1 MQPTTEIPLV
11 QQIQPQS
18 DTQPQ
23 SQRSPRTPQ
32 ILAKTIYREL
42 RSSGLDEREVLTIAN
57 EMLRLV
63 AGDIRGGA

>member
-1 MQPTTEIPLV
+1 VQSQPRTEISPP
-11 QQIQPQS
+11 I
-18 DTQPQ
+18 

-42 RSSGLDEREVLTIAN
+42 RGNGLDEREVLSIAN

-63 AGDIRGGA
+63 AGDIRDS